1 MKKCLFILAL
11 LPFLCAAQMEEI
23 GGEFVTLDIS
33 KSVNTEELSDANF
46 YQKIASGYSIVDFYA
61 VWCGPCRSYSP
72 KFEKVA
78 EEMQGVLSFYKV
90 NVDITYINDQNV
102 RAIPTT
108 ILYKEGVEVKRITG
122 NISEEALRQFIQNG
136 MSQ

>member
-90 NVDITYINDQNV
+90 NVDITYLNDQNV

>member
-46 YQKIASGYSIVDFYA
+46 YQKIASGYSIVDYYA
-61 VWCGPCRSYSP
+61 VWCGPCRAYSP